1 MIGVPSY
8 HAIAAMAVTTAMF
21 VAFARG
27 RMSVEIISL
36 LTIAVIAVGLYFFPL
51 PDTQPIDGLGLAFSG
66 FGHYALITI
75 CALMIMGRG
84 LVVTGALE
92 PAARFLE
99 RLFKVNLQ
107 LGLLFSLV
115 VTFLLSMGINNTPVL
130 VLLMPIFVHLAMR
143 GAMAASKTL
152 IPLNAASLIGGMA
165 TTIGTST
172 NILVVSIAVDL
183 GMPEMGVFHFTPI
196 VLIAAVVA
204 LPFIWIVM
212 PRMLGDNRIE
222 TVHAQRLFE
231 ARLRVT
237 ENSVLNGRELS
248 ELSTRLPAGIEFHDV
263 PVGLLRPQH
272 RLRMTGTHEA
282 IEEAMATLRGDAA
295 PSWVIDRIRRRSD
308 ETGTDIA
315 VGEMIVT
322 ADSRLIGRTLP
333 SSGIADLYGVA
344 VIGSHRPDRLVGEKE
359 QFSEGG
365 DLRFAEGDVLL
376 VMGLADDMQHFARSD
391 SLLQLEG
398 MRELPRRSKAVLA
411 AGIMGGSI
419 TLASIGLVPIA
430 IASLAGAILMFV
442 TGCVK
447 FDRVGRGLSG
457 SVIVLVAA
465 SIALGRI
472 ILESGAADWIGGV
485 MAAGLDYLS
494 PGAALAAIM
503 LAMTFLTNFASNA
516 TAATVGTPIAFAI
529 ASKLDLPPEP
539 LVLAVLFGCN
549 LCYATPIAYQ
559 TNMLIMAEGS
569 YEFRDYVR
577 TGVPLVLIMVTVL
590 SLALVVTY
598 GL

>member
-344 VIGSHRPDRLVGEKE
+344 VIGTHRPDRLVGEKE

-391 SLLQLEG
+391 RLLQLEG

>member
-8 HAIAAMAVTTAMF
+8 HAIAALAVTTAMF

-344 VIGSHRPDRLVGEKE
+344 VIGTHRPDRLVGEKE

>member
-115 VTFLLSMGINNTPVL
+115 VTFLLSMGINNAPVL

-344 VIGSHRPDRLVGEKE
+344 VIGTHRPDRLVGEKE